1 MNCFPYHN
9 AMDASDAQNTFA
21 LLPGYR
27 PHQAPADAC
36 FVVEGCLS
44 GLGQRKV
51 HLAVHL
57 ATYRQHACQ
66 YVYAWCMHGVCMT
79 NVHVTCTRGLIS
91 AWCVQQVLA
100 FSTQIENIGCAPFVI
115 GVPSGY
121 EPGEFDTIGTI
132 IRHPFGRRLS
142 SDGGVDQREQLRLDL
157 SRGGGTTTGRYPSH
171 RRLDNG
177 WSWHDCHQH
186 WHYDNYAHYALRNL
200 CTNEDVAWE
209 DRPVVGHKNGW
220 CVARPI
226 LAHTVWCAMQCAQK
240 CPKRIGV

>member
-1 MNCFPYHN
+1 M
-9 AMDASDAQNTFA
+9 
-21 LLPGYR
+21 
-27 PHQAPADAC
+27 
-36 FVVEGCLS
+36 
-44 GLGQRKV
+44 
-51 HLAVHL
+51 
-57 ATYRQHACQ
+57 
-66 YVYAWCMHGVCMT
+66 VYAWCMHGMVIY
-79 NVHVTCTRGLIS
+79 TC
-91 AWCVQQVLA
+91 CVQQVLA
-100 FSTQIENIGCAPFVI
+100 FSTKVENIGCAPFVI

-121 EPGEFDTIGTI
+121 EPGGFTTIGTI

-142 SDGGVDQREQLRLDL
+142 SDGSDDQREQLRLDL
-157 SRGGGTTTGRYPSH
+157 SRGSTTTGRYPSH

-226 LAHTVWCAMQCAQK
+226 LALYHSMVRHAVRSKM
-240 CPKRIGV
+240 P